1 MKEFSMNLCEAKEL
15 LEKSGYTITE
25 SVDADD
31 WYRSTARDELERYM
45 LNLVVP
51 EVCKNCNITT
61 EEFWKCFQDEAYM
74 DYMLPIGRSTIAEWA
89 NNGIKRMSEEYRL
102 RNS

>member
-1 MKEFSMNLCEAKEL
+1 MTINEAKEIL
-15 LEKSGYTITE
+15 KKSGYTINETVE
-25 SVDADD
+25 ADD
-31 WYRSTARDELERYM
+31 WYHSDARNELERYM

-51 EVCKNCNITT
+51 EVCKNCNITA

-74 DYMLPIGRSTIAEWA
+74 DYMLPLGPSTIAEWA
-89 NNGIKRMSEEYRL
+89 NDGIRRMTEKYRQ

>member
-1 MKEFSMNLCEAKEL
+1 MNLNEAKEL
-15 LEKSGYTITE
+15 LEKSGYTISE
-25 SVDADD
+25 AVDADD
-31 WYRSTARDELERYM
+31 WYRSTARDELDRYM
-45 LNLVVP
+45 LNLVVA

-61 EEFWKCFQDEAYM
+61 GEFWKCFQDDAYM
-74 DYMLPIGRSTIAEWA
+74 DYILPITRGTIAEWA